1 MGIIPAA
8 GGSIAQWI
16 AYNWEVR
23 LAKPGDKFGEGEPK
37 GLAATEGSNN
47 GVTGTSLIPMFVLG
61 IPGGISAAVI
71 LGALTVHGLQPGDR
85 LFRNNPEV
93 IYTIMWGFMLANVL
107 MGFFAVILARMM
119 AYLTLFP
126 KALIG
131 PLILIF
137 SVVGTYAG
145 TNNIAEIWI
154 MMAFG
159 ILGYG
164 MIKYKYSPAGV
175 LLGIILGPIA
185 ETGLRDLMTV
195 SNNAPISF
203 IFNTENPKWIS
214 ILIIFLIVTAVYYA
228 LKPKPWDD
236 ETKSAD

>member
-1 MGIIPAA
+1 M
-8 GGSIAQWI
+8 
-16 AYNWEVR
+16 VDD
-23 LAKPGDKFGEGEPK
+23 DK
-37 GLAATEGSNN
+37 
-47 GVTGTSLIPMFVLG
+47 
-61 IPGGISAAVI
+61 
-71 LGALTVHGLQPGDR
+71 Q
-85 LFRNNPEV
+85 
-93 IYTIMWGFMLANVL
+93 
-107 MGFFAVILARMM
+107 
-119 AYLTLFP
+119 
-126 KALIG
+126 
-131 PLILIF
+131 
-137 SVVGTYAG
+137 
-145 TNNIAEIWI
+145 IWI

-203 IFNTENPKWIS
+203 IFSTENPKWIS
-214 ILIIFLIVTAVYYA
+214 ILIIFLIVVAVYYA